1 MAQTVN
7 IEERTENF
15 IEAYQNLKN
24 QGILPDHKEL
34 AKIMGVK
41 SVSTIS
47 EILGK
52 RQNIKPE
59 NWRLFKEHF
68 RSSEITGIIPV
79 QKNNAATENISGGT
93 IQERYIRL
101 LEQNDQ
107 FFKTQY
113 HNLLISL
120 NTIIAQG
127 QKSEVLLKLNLQHVG
142 AIEALQR
149 GLEPDVV
156 QEQINS
162 QIASLSP
169 DDNTDNDGGT

>member
-1 MAQTVN
+1 MLTQEIIERFYYDVERLGLKRPVSAIAEKTGYTKGNVSSYLSKKLSPSEKFIKKFYEVFN
-7 IEERTENF
+7 IVPETT
-15 IEAYQNLKN
+15 AAKV
-24 QGILPDHKEL
+24 IL
-34 AKIMGVK
+34 
-41 SVSTIS
+41 S
-47 EILGK
+47 
-52 RQNIKPE
+52 
-59 NWRLFKEHF
+59 
-68 RSSEITGIIPV
+68 

-156 QEQINS
+156 QEQINN